1 MSWRRQASPRRSSIP
16 LRRKTSCWSA
26 ATPRRRT
33 IFIAASPG
41 RDFKRRFQLALSV
54 PSPSNNSPQ
63 GDAAT
68 GASFGHH
75 SKCIGRRCNHVR
87 PDQLL
92 PCHCRRGPFAHH
104 HLRAVSDSEC
114 CAGADEPALS
124 RGLPIQK
131 IRGIST
137 APPRPGCVERFRGS
151 ASVAP
156 VGCAGVPGHWPSG
169 LPRRGRAADQ
179 PVIASATRGVC
190 PDYMSGFRSRPT
202 SPTGWPTRQCRWFGW
217 CRITTR
223 PCPQRCHVPIV
234 DRPFDRAALAAA
246 IEDAETCGVRRRC
259 YPTPPLQ
266 AAWPR
271 ILLPL

>member
-1 MSWRRQASPRRSSIP
+1 MSWRWQASPRRSSIP
-16 LRRKTSCWSA
+16 PRRKASCWSA

-124 RGLPIQK
+124 RGLPIQE
-131 IRGIST
+131 SEEY
-137 APPRPGCVERFRGS
+137 PPRRRDLVAWNDSEAALQLRLLGALEYRVIGPAACRDEAERLISRS
-151 ASVAP
+151 
-156 VGCAGVPGHWPSG
+156 
-169 LPRRGRAADQ
+169 LPRPPAE
-179 PVIASATRGVC
+179 C
-190 PDYMSGFRSRPT
+190 
-202 SPTGWPTRQCRWFGW
+202 
-217 CRITTR
+217 
-223 PCPQRCHVPIV
+223 
-234 DRPFDRAALAAA
+234 AL
-246 IEDAETCGVRRRC
+246 I
-259 YPTPPLQ
+259 
-266 AAWPR
+266 
-271 ILLPL
+271 I